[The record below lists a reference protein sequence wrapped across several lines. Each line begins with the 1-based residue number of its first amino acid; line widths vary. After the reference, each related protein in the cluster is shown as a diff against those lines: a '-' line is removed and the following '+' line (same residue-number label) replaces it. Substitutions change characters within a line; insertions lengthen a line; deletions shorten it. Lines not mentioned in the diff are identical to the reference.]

1 MEPLDP
7 NAFGEEQMC
16 FGCGPT
22 NTHGMNLRFFRD
34 GDAVVTTMQ
43 PQPGW
48 EGAPGLVHGGL
59 QATLSDEIAA
69 WTVFTLCGSYGFT
82 TALEVRYLRPA
93 RHALPIEA
101 RGELI
106 EHDGARARVKVT
118 LTQADVVVLTGTAS
132 FFLPTR
138 EQAERIVGD
147 ALPDSWRSLARDEP

>member
-22 NTHGMNLRFFRD
+22 NPYGMKLRFFRD

-43 PQPGW
+43 PRDGW
-48 EGAPGLVHGGL
+48 EGAPGIVHGGL
-59 QATLSDEIAA
+59 QATLCDEVAA

-82 TALEVRYLRPA
+82 TTLKARYLRPA
-93 RHALPIEA
+93 RSALPLEA
-101 RGELI
+101 RGALLMHE
-106 EHDGARARVKVT
+106 GARARVEVT
-118 LTQADVVVLTGTAS
+118 LAQEGESVFTGLVD

-138 EQAERIVGD
+138 EQAEAIVGD
-147 ALPDSWRSLARDEP
+147 ALPDNWRALARDEP